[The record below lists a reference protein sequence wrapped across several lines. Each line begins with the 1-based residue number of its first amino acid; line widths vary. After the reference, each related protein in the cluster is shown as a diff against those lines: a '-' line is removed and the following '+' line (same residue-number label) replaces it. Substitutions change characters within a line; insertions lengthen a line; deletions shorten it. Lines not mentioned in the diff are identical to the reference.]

1 MSLSKMHGLWFL
13 FVILVVILIVN
24 PLIIH
29 NTYNNILGRVV
40 LIALLIFFAMNNVTL
55 GLLVALC
62 IIIAT
67 NMYMFEGLENMVET
81 KVTTG
86 MPEDANTTVTD
97 KMATDKMATD
107 KMATDKMATDKTEG
121 PRKKGL
127 IPIPQPNSTMVASDK
142 TDGVDRE
149 AVKSSLEAKP
159 ANSMPVN
166 KSDFSSA
173 EDVAPSSKESFGS
186 MSAHI

>member
-1 MSLSKMHGLWFL
+1 MHGLWFL

-86 MPEDANTTVTD
+86 MPEDAN
-97 KMATDKMATD
+97 KMATD

-127 IPIPQPNSTMVASDK
+127 IPIPDPDGTMVASDK

>member
-1 MSLSKMHGLWFL
+1 MHGLWFL

-86 MPEDANTTVTD
+86 MPEDANKITSGDMPDTD
-97 KMATDKMATD
+97 KLAAK
-107 KMATDKMATDKTEG
+107 KTEG

-127 IPIPQPNSTMVASDK
+127 IPIPDPDGTMVASDK

>member
-86 MPEDANTTVTD
+86 MPEDAN
-97 KMATDKMATD
+97 KMATD

-127 IPIPQPNSTMVASDK
+127 IPIPHPDGTMVASDK